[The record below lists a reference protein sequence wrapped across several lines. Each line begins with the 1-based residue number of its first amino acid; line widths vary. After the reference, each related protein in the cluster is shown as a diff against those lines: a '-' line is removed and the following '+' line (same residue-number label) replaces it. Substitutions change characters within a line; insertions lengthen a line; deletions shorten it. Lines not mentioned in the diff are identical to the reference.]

1 MSEALF
7 AYDRARGR
15 YACGADEVGM
25 ACWAGPMVAAA
36 VRFDYERLDADAF
49 ARMEHLNSSKKV
61 SPLRR
66 AALLPVLLEVAD
78 MVACV
83 AIPVA
88 SIAAKELR
96 DDLMRRL
103 DVGHPGYGFAAHKG
117 YGTPEHEEALVKLK
131 PSRAHRRSY
140 LGKVYR
146 RLGVPPPA
154 NLEG

>member
-88 SIAAKELR
+88 SIAAKEC
-96 DDLMRRL
+96 
-103 DVGHPGYGFAAHKG
+103 V
-117 YGTPEHEEALVKLK
+117 TT
-131 PSRAHRRSY
+131 
-140 LGKVYR
+140 
-146 RLGVPPPA
+146 
-154 NLEG
+154 